1 MRRVALLTTTFLLL
15 MAAASCRHDG
25 RTLRPAA
32 PEQDATVSTYIATTS
47 TQGFVDPDAVDSVAS
62 STGVSTLVSTTAAG
76 GPSTSAGAATLPP
89 TDSGLIATAPWRDG
103 GEIDAR
109 YTCDGVN
116 VAPALSWSAAPAG
129 TVEIAITFSDL
140 DAPDFA
146 HWAIAGL
153 DPGTI
158 ALNEDTVPLG
168 AYEAINGAGDLG
180 YTGPCPPAGTEHEYR
195 MTVHY
200 LGTATDLDD
209 GVPADELL
217 ATIADAETA
226 AADVTGTYAR
236 G

>member
-25 RTLRPAA
+25 RTLRPAL
-32 PEQDATVSTYIATTS
+32 PSQDATVSTYIATT
-47 TQGFVDPDAVDSVAS
+47 TPAYVDPDAVDS
-62 STGVSTLVSTTAAG
+62 STTALATVSTTAAG
-76 GPSTSAGAATLPP
+76 GPSTSSGVTLPP
-89 TDSGLIATAPWRDG
+89 TDAGLIATAPWRDG
-103 GEIDAR
+103 AAIDPR

-116 VAPALSWSAAPAG
+116 VAPALSWSAAPSG
-129 TVEIAITFSDL
+129 TVEIAITLTDL

-153 DPGTI
+153 DPGMI

-168 AYEAINGAGDLG
+168 AYEAINGHGDLG
-180 YTGPCPPAGTEHEYR
+180 YTGPCPPAGSEHEYR
-195 MTVHY
+195 ITVHY

-217 ATIADAETA
+217 TAIADAETA

>member
-25 RTLRPAA
+25 RTLRPAQ
-32 PEQDATVSTYIATTS
+32 PDQDATVSTYIVTT
-47 TQGFVDPDAVDSVAS
+47 TTMAFVDPDAVDTA
-62 STGVSTLVSTTAAG
+62 LAASTTIGAG
-76 GPSTSAGAATLPP
+76 ASTAPPTTSAGGVTLPP
-89 TDSGLIATAPWRDG
+89 TDSDLIATAPWRG
-103 GEIDAR
+103 GAAIDAR

-116 VAPALSWSAAPAG
+116 VSPALSWSAAPAG
-129 TVEIAITFSDL
+129 TVEIAITFTDL

-153 DPGTI
+153 DPVTI

-168 AYEAINGAGDLG
+168 AYEALNGAGDLG
-180 YTGPCPPAGTEHEYR
+180 YTGPCPPAGSEHEYR
-195 MTVHY
+195 ITVHY
-200 LGTATDLDD
+200 LGSATGLDD
-209 GVPADELL
+209 GVTSEELL
-217 ATIADAETA
+217 AAISSGETA

>member
-25 RTLRPAA
+25 RTLRPAT
-32 PEQDATVSTYIATTS
+32 PEQDATVSTYIVTT
-47 TQGFVDPDAVDSVAS
+47 TQAFVDPDAADSSAAS
-62 STGVSTLVSTTAAG
+62 STGVSTTAAG
-76 GPSTSAGAATLPP
+76 GPSTSSGGATLPP
-89 TDSGLIATAPWRDG
+89 TDAGLIATAPWRDG
-103 GEIDAR
+103 AEIDSR

-116 VAPALSWSAAPAG
+116 VSPALSWSAAPAG
-129 TVEIAITFSDL
+129 TVEIAITLTDL

-153 DPGTI
+153 DPVAI

-168 AYEAINGAGDLG
+168 AYEATNGAGDLG
-180 YTGPCPPAGTEHEYR
+180 YTGPCPPAGSEHEYR
-195 MTVHY
+195 LTVHY
-200 LGTATDLDD
+200 LGTATGLDD
-209 GVPADELL
+209 GVTADELL
-217 ATIADAETA
+217 TAIADAEIA